1 MLLLTVALMLLMVT
15 QVHSFL
21 AYSKPIKADAL
32 VVEGW
37 LRDEAL
43 KGALVEFNRGNYQLL
58 ITTGLPL
65 PRGTYLSQYKT
76 TAELTAATLMALG
89 FDRSKLVVVPAPKAL
104 KDRTEAS
111 AVALRQWLIETGKP
125 IHSIN
130 LYSQDV
136 HTRRSWLLFK
146 RVLEPEVKVGAI
158 ANPTADYDPRY
169 WWTTSTGARS
179 VISETIAYLYSKL
192 FRWSQ

>member
-1 MLLLTVALMLLMVT
+1 MLLLTVAGIVLFVT

-43 KGALVEFNRGNYQLL
+43 LGALVEFNRGNYQLL

-65 PRGTYLSQYKT
+65 PKGTYLSQYKT

-89 FDRSKLVVVPAPKAL
+89 FDRSKLIVVPAPKAL
-104 KDRTEAS
+104 RDRTEAS
-111 AVALRQWLIETGKP
+111 AVALRQWLGETGKP
-125 IHSIN
+125 IYSIN
-130 LYSQDV
+130 LYSQGV

-158 ANPTADYDPRY
+158 ANPTADYDPRS

-192 FRWSQ
+192 FRWS

>member
-37 LRDEAL
+37 LNDEAL
-43 KGALVEFNRGNYQLL
+43 LGALVEFNRGNYQLL

-89 FDRSKLVVVPAPKAL
+89 FEQNKLVVVPAPKVL

-111 AVALRQWLIETGKP
+111 AVALRQWLTETGKT

-146 RVLEPEVKVGAI
+146 RVLEPEVQVGAI
-158 ANPTADYDPRY
+158 ANPTADYDTRY

-179 VISETIAYLYSKL
+179 VLSETIAYFYSKL
-192 FRWSQ
+192 FRWS